1 MQDSSPHLRRLL
13 LVMAGFQSL
22 NKGLAPPAGRSA
34 DFHSPETFLLF
45 STFIYRITF
54 LIVATLYFHKQG
66 RSIKCWAL
74 VTEQQ
79 RVYDSQLL
87 STSELCVLKH

>member
-45 STFIYRITF
+45 SIIFRLPF
-54 LIVATLYFHKQG
+54 LIVATLYFHK
-66 RSIKCWAL
+66 WAEHQML
-74 VTEQQ
+74 GPGHRTAK
-79 RVYDSQLL
+79 SL
-87 STSELCVLKH
+87 

>member
-45 STFIYRITF
+45 SIIFRLRF

-66 RSIKCWAL
+66 QSIKCWAL

-87 STSELCVLKH
+87 STSKLCVLKH